1 MKPTSDKTKSPAGKK
16 SSAVKVANQKTGK
29 PANSFPIV
37 AIGAS
42 AGGLEA
48 ITQLLQNLP
57 VDTGMAFIYVQHLS
71 PDHKSIL
78 TALLAKATLMK
89 VQEAKNKMS
98 IEPDNLYVIP
108 PDILFILIKI

>member
-1 MKPTSDKTKSPAGKK
+1 MKPTSDKTKPPVGKK
-16 SSAVKVANQKTGK
+16 SSTAKVAGQKTGK

-57 VDTGMAFIYVQHLS
+57 ADTGMAFVYIQHLS

-89 VQEAKNKMS
+89 VQEVKNRMS
-98 IEPDNLYVIP
+98 IEPNNLYVIP
-108 PDILFILIKI
+108 PQCVHIIS